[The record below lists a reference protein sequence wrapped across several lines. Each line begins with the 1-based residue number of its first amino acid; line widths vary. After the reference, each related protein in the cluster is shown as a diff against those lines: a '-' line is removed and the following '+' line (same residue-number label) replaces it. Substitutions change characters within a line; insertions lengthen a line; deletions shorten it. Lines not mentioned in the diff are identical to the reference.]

1 MEIDQE
7 VFLVHVSSVCVCGWL
22 SAFPPEPATSG
33 DDVRG
38 RRRYR
43 RDTRVVA
50 RVHELPALMLVRLI
64 LLASPGEAGI
74 HRYDQWNIDR
84 TAVLPPCTFGH
95 KR

>member
-1 MEIDQE
+1 MEVDQE
-7 VFLVHVSSVCVCGWL
+7 LFLVHVSSVRLWLL
-22 SAFPPEPATSG
+22 SAFPPEPVTSG

-64 LLASPGEAGI
+64 LLASPGKRESAATISGTS
-74 HRYDQWNIDR
+74 
-84 TAVLPPCTFGH
+84 TALQFGCH
-95 KR
+95 